1 MDTSFFR
8 SAVETARF
16 ILKWYSRISPGEE
29 QPDHE
34 ADHSSVSNAEV

>member
-8 SAVETARF
+8 SAVEL
-16 ILKWYSRISPGEE
+16 IGYSRISPGEE
-29 QPDHE
+29 QPDRE

>member
-1 MDTSFFR
+1 MNTSFFR
-8 SAVETARF
+8 LAVKPTRF
-16 ILKWYSRISPGEE
+16 ILIGYSRISPGEE